1 MAESIY
7 LKKENKISEINSAE
21 QCLLALSDQ
30 EKEEVL
36 KSSVEVDFQKGETII
51 KKGFVA
57 SSIIYLKQ
65 GLAKLDI
72 EIDGKPATVGLIPE
86 KSFVGIIC
94 TFANRNLN
102 FSSVALEKSRVV
114 LIDIQVLEK
123 LIRQNGDFAF
133 LLIKHMSCLTN
144 QIVHHITRYS
154 HKNIDGSLSI
164 LLLDFA
170 AVYKSDIFTLPVKR
184 KEMANII
191 GYSKESVINTLSK
204 FKRDG
209 LIEMAGREVK
219 ILNREM
225 MQHISDLG

>member
-7 LKKENKISEINSAE
+7 LKNESKIPEINSAE

-133 LLIKHMSCLTN
+133 LLIKHMSWLTN